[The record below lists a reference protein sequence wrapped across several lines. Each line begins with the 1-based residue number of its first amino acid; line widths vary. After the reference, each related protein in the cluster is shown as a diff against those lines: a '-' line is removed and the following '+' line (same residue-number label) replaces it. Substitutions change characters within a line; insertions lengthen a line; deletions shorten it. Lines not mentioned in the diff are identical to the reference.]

1 MSAYTGTTLAIS
13 GTFYVVLLRH
23 VKQKTKN
30 SSVCGKRFKLNK
42 DNNTDPSY
50 RGGNVFSINCVF
62 NCFCIWTS

>member
-30 SSVCGKRFKLNK
+30 SFVCGKRFKLNK
-42 DNNTDPSY
+42 DNSNDPTY